1 MPKTN
6 ILLLHYIELIDCKS
20 IISNRPIQLIN
31 LVRCD
36 TTFQTQIKYCAV
48 CLFIIIIMIML
59 LLFVAVVAD
68 KFVPRN
74 KCTTNR
80 PNHRVIWYANINN
93 WKHLQNDILYLHF
106 FFLAFS
112 FAFHHFTFILLNGSN
127 YICEIPSL
135 PLFFSKISISFQSFS
150 YVCDRVYKL
159 VW

>member
-1 MPKTN
+1 MPRTN

-59 LLFVAVVAD
+59 LFLLLSLLIN
-68 KFVPRN
+68 VPRN
-74 KCTTNR
+74 KCTTHR

-93 WKHLQNDILYLHF
+93 WKHLQNDIFYLHSF
-106 FFLAFS
+106 FFRFS
-112 FAFHHFTFILLNGSN
+112 FAFHRFTFILLNGSN
-127 YICEIPSL
+127 YSSKMPSL
-135 PLFFSKISISFQSFS
+135 PLFFSKISISFKSFS